1 MTEVEDPDAEVTFIK
16 TKNGIC
22 EKEDTEE
29 NNINEGTS
37 ENLKIWRRIPCF
49 GLILIV
55 VKNII
60 GGAQDVVVKKITG
73 IGKKWGHSVVI

>member
-1 MTEVEDPDAEVTFIK
+1 MSKVGDAEATFMINDGGGEGNSIEEK
-16 TKNGIC
+16 HKNK
-22 EKEDTEE
+22 EKPEK
-29 NNINEGTS
+29 S
-37 ENLKIWRRIPCF
+37 KIWKRIPCF

-73 IGKKWGHSVVI
+73 IG

>member
-1 MTEVEDPDAEVTFIK
+1 MSKDDDDAEATFII
-16 TKNGIC
+16 KNGIGEEEASD
-22 EKEDTEE
+22 EK
-29 NNINEGTS
+29 NTS
-37 ENLKIWRRIPCF
+37 ERKSGSSKIWKKIPCF

-73 IGKKWGHSVVI
+73 IGKN

>member
-1 MTEVEDPDAEVTFIK
+1 MSKVDDAEATFMINDGVGEDSIEEK
-16 TKNGIC
+16 HKNK
-22 EKEDTEE
+22 EKPEK
-29 NNINEGTS
+29 S
-37 ENLKIWRRIPCF
+37 KIWKRIPCF

-73 IGKKWGHSVVI
+73 IG

>member
-1 MTEVEDPDAEVTFIK
+1 MSKVDDAEATFMI
-16 TKNGIC
+16 NDGVGEGDSIE
-22 EKEDTEE
+22 EKHE
-29 NNINEGTS
+29 NKEKPEKS
-37 ENLKIWRRIPCF
+37 KIWKRIPCF

-73 IGKKWGHSVVI
+73 IG